1 MALEP
6 QRVRL
11 PGWVRARRRQSR
23 AAHGRHSHRRHVTF
37 NVPPAVHQL
46 TIYEPGT
53 QPEDIDT
60 TALTTLAA
68 FAVSENRGAA
78 KGRPRGA
85 SVREGALCR

>member
-1 MALEP
+1 MAELDAVESEAAARDI
-6 QRVRL
+6 QR
-11 PGWVRARRRQSR
+11 
-23 AAHGRHSHRRHVTF
+23 
-37 NVPPAVHQL
+37 PAGGPSAP
-46 TIYEPGT
+46 IYEPGT

-78 KGRPRGA
+78 KGRARGA